1 MHFSIINHPEAELD
15 AMLQEAEDR
24 VDHNQFYQFQNS
36 LTQGEIDKIIT
47 ENQPSTH
54 RATTFSGSSDSIRKS
69 DINWIE
75 KEKNGI
81 DNYPLYQWTK
91 DSLARKD
98 KIEKYHNSYT
108 VYINSEEVYSENL
121 ANNIENDLL
130 ELVDKETVLRISKHD
145 TNPKNNPQPPS
156 KYQ

>member
-1 MHFSIINHPEAELD
+1 MVEKWLFQVRLYFSSDFTKTFNSNKNSKEKVKLITVLNKHNAELLSQFD
-15 AMLQEAEDR
+15 GFMGYLLEA
-24 VDHNQFYQFQNS
+24 
-36 LTQGEIDKIIT
+36 
-47 ENQPSTH
+47 
-54 RATTFSGSSDSIRKS
+54 
-69 DINWIE
+69 
-75 KEKNGI
+75 EKNGI

-130 ELVDKETVLRISKHD
+130 ELVDKQTILRISKHD

>member
-1 MHFSIINHPEAELD
+1 MTEKWLFQVRLYFSSDFTKTFNSDKNSNEKEKLITVLNKHNAELLSQFD
-15 AMLQEAEDR
+15 GFMGYVLEA
-24 VDHNQFYQFQNS
+24 
-36 LTQGEIDKIIT
+36 
-47 ENQPSTH
+47 
-54 RATTFSGSSDSIRKS
+54 
-69 DINWIE
+69 
-75 KEKNGI
+75 EKNGI

-91 DSLARKD
+91 DSLTRKD

-108 VYINSEEVYSENL
+108 VYINSEGVYSENL

>member
-1 MHFSIINHPEAELD
+1 MTEKWLFQVRLYFSSDFTKTFNSDKNSNEKEKLITVLNKHNAELLSQFD
-15 AMLQEAEDR
+15 GFMGYVLEA
-24 VDHNQFYQFQNS
+24 
-36 LTQGEIDKIIT
+36 
-47 ENQPSTH
+47 
-54 RATTFSGSSDSIRKS
+54 
-69 DINWIE
+69 
-75 KEKNGI
+75 EKNGI

-91 DSLARKD
+91 DSLTRKD

-130 ELVDKETVLRISKHD
+130 ELVDKETVLRISKHA

>member
-1 MHFSIINHPEAELD
+1 MTEKWLFQVRLYFSSDFTKTFNSDKNSNEKEKLITVLNKHNAELLSQFD
-15 AMLQEAEDR
+15 GFMGYVLEA
-24 VDHNQFYQFQNS
+24 
-36 LTQGEIDKIIT
+36 
-47 ENQPSTH
+47 
-54 RATTFSGSSDSIRKS
+54 
-69 DINWIE
+69 
-75 KEKNGI
+75 EKNGI
-81 DNYPLYQWTK
+81 DNYPLYKWTK
-91 DSLARKD
+91 DSLTRKD
-98 KIEKYHNSYT
+98 KIEKYHNSYK

>member
-1 MHFSIINHPEAELD
+1 MTEKWLFQVRLYFSSDFTKTFNSDKNSKTKEKLITILNKHNAELLSQFD
-15 AMLQEAEDR
+15 GFMGYVLEA
-24 VDHNQFYQFQNS
+24 
-36 LTQGEIDKIIT
+36 
-47 ENQPSTH
+47 
-54 RATTFSGSSDSIRKS
+54 
-69 DINWIE
+69 
-75 KEKNGI
+75 EKNGI

-91 DSLARKD
+91 DSLTRKD

>member
-1 MHFSIINHPEAELD
+1 MTEKWLFQVRLYFSSDFTKTFNSDKNSKEKVKLITVLNKHNAELLSQFD
-15 AMLQEAEDR
+15 GFMGYVLEA
-24 VDHNQFYQFQNS
+24 
-36 LTQGEIDKIIT
+36 
-47 ENQPSTH
+47 
-54 RATTFSGSSDSIRKS
+54 
-69 DINWIE
+69 
-75 KEKNGI
+75 EKNGI

-91 DSLARKD
+91 DSLSRKD

-108 VYINSEEVYSENL
+108 VYINTEEVYSENL
-121 ANNIENDLL
+121 ANNMENDLL

>member
-1 MHFSIINHPEAELD
+1 MTKKWLFQVRLYFSSAFTKTFNSDRNSKEKEKLIRILNKHNADLLSQFDGFMGYVLEA
-15 AMLQEAEDR
+15 
-24 VDHNQFYQFQNS
+24 
-36 LTQGEIDKIIT
+36 
-47 ENQPSTH
+47 
-54 RATTFSGSSDSIRKS
+54 
-69 DINWIE
+69 
-75 KEKNGI
+75 EKNGI

-130 ELVDKETVLRISKHD
+130 ELVDKETILRISKHD

>member
-1 MHFSIINHPEAELD
+1 MTEKWLFQVRLYFSSDFTKTFNSDKNSKEKEKLITVLNKHNAELLSQFD
-15 AMLQEAEDR
+15 GFMGYVLEA
-24 VDHNQFYQFQNS
+24 
-36 LTQGEIDKIIT
+36 
-47 ENQPSTH
+47 
-54 RATTFSGSSDSIRKS
+54 
-69 DINWIE
+69 
-75 KEKNGI
+75 EKNGI

-98 KIEKYHNSYT
+98 KTEKYHNSYT
-108 VYINSEEVYSENL
+108 VYINSDEVYSENL

>member
-1 MHFSIINHPEAELD
+1 MTEKWLFQVRLYFSSDFTKTFNSDNNSNEKEKLITILNKHNAELLSQFD
-15 AMLQEAEDR
+15 GFMGYVLEA
-24 VDHNQFYQFQNS
+24 
-36 LTQGEIDKIIT
+36 
-47 ENQPSTH
+47 
-54 RATTFSGSSDSIRKS
+54 
-69 DINWIE
+69 
-75 KEKNGI
+75 EKNGI

-91 DSLARKD
+91 DSLSRKD
-98 KIEKYHNSYT
+98 KLEKYHNSYT
-108 VYINSEEVYSENL
+108 VYINTEEVYSENL

>member
-1 MHFSIINHPEAELD
+1 MTEKWLFQVRLYFSSDFTKTFNSDKNSEKKEKLITVLNEHNAELLSQFD
-15 AMLQEAEDR
+15 GFMGYVLEA
-24 VDHNQFYQFQNS
+24 
-36 LTQGEIDKIIT
+36 
-47 ENQPSTH
+47 
-54 RATTFSGSSDSIRKS
+54 
-69 DINWIE
+69 
-75 KEKNGI
+75 EKNGI

-91 DSLARKD
+91 DSLTRKD

-145 TNPKNNPQPPS
+145 TNPENNPQPPS
-156 KYQ
+156 KYH

>member
-1 MHFSIINHPEAELD
+1 MIEKWLFQVRLYFSSDFTKTFNSDKNSKEKVKLITVLNKHNAELLSQFD
-15 AMLQEAEDR
+15 GFMGYVLEA
-24 VDHNQFYQFQNS
+24 
-36 LTQGEIDKIIT
+36 
-47 ENQPSTH
+47 
-54 RATTFSGSSDSIRKS
+54 
-69 DINWIE
+69 
-75 KEKNGI
+75 EKNGI

-108 VYINSEEVYSENL
+108 VCINSEEVYSENL

-130 ELVDKETVLRISKHD
+130 ELVDKQTILRISKHD

>member
-1 MHFSIINHPEAELD
+1 MTEKWLFQVRLYFSSDFTKTFNSDKNSEKKEKLITVLNKHNAELLSQFD
-15 AMLQEAEDR
+15 GFMGYVLEA
-24 VDHNQFYQFQNS
+24 
-36 LTQGEIDKIIT
+36 
-47 ENQPSTH
+47 
-54 RATTFSGSSDSIRKS
+54 
-69 DINWIE
+69 
-75 KEKNGI
+75 EKNGI

-108 VYINSEEVYSENL
+108 VYIHSEEVYSENL

-130 ELVDKETVLRISKHD
+130 ELVDKETILRISKHD